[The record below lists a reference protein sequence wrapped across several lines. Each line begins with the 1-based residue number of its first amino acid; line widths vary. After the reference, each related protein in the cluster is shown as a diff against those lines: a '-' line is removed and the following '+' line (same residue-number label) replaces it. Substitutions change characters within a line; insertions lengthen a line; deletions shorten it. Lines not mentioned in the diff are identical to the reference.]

1 MRRIVLAMC
10 ALIGLLHTSALSAAA
25 APITYEYTGQFFN
38 FCGFGCPE
46 HAPSNPLGADYLKVS
61 LTFDNPLAP
70 NLTFADDVLSL
81 LTAWTFTDA
90 FGSFEATSTNGSTL
104 LGLELG
110 TDAGGNIVQWR
121 MGVHSA
127 TTEAAILNPP
137 FECPIGECDDFVIVY
152 LSDFAAVN
160 LFGAEEDEWDS
171 GVGTESEE
179 GLPGRW
185 RQAQVPEPASLFL
198 LSTGAAGILLRRKR
212 RETAQS
218 R

>member
-1 MRRIVLAMC
+1 MC
-10 ALIGLLHTSALSAAA
+10 AVIGLLHTSAPSAAA

-46 HAPSNPLGADYLKVS
+46 HAPSDPVGADYLKVS

-81 LTAWTFTDA
+81 LTGWTFTDA

-104 LGLELG
+104 LDLQLG
-110 TDAGGNIVQWR
+110 TDAGGNIVQWL

-127 TTEAAILNPP
+127 TTEAFILNPP
-137 FECPIGECDDFVIVY
+137 FECPIGECDDNVVFYI
-152 LSDFAAVN
+152 SDFAAVG
-160 LFGAEEDEWDS
+160 LFGPEENEWDS
-171 GVGTESEE
+171 GVATDQEE

-185 RQAQVPEPASLFL
+185 RQAQVPEPATLFL
-198 LSTGAAGILLRRKR
+198 FSAGAAGVLLRRKR
-212 RETAQS
+212 R
-218 R
+218 